1 MSNLMTKT
9 KKIIADDGL
18 IATEVGVWA
27 KEKHNYLKR
36 YIAISHGVRKK
47 FITGAGGATYI
58 DLFCGSGRGKIKN
71 TNEWIDGSSI
81 VAWKKSQE
89 SGSPFSA
96 MYINDLDKESVD
108 ACYKRLSKLGA
119 PVQVLNI
126 TAIDASSQLLK
137 TLNPHGLH
145 LVFIDPYSLGALD
158 FQIIQNLANLK
169 RVDAIVHISSMDLQ
183 RNMSMN
189 TNGEKQEFDSFAP
202 GWREYI
208 DMKAPNHTLK
218 MRVVEYWRDLVE
230 KLGKWPSNY
239 QKHITGEKNQTLYWL
254 TLLANNKLA
263 HEFWGDAINPE
274 GQGDLFGE

>member
-108 ACYKRLSKLGA
+108 GLLRL
-119 PVQVLNI
+119 
-126 TAIDASSQLLK
+126 
-137 TLNPHGLH
+137 
-145 LVFIDPYSLGALD
+145 
-158 FQIIQNLANLK
+158 
-169 RVDAIVHISSMDLQ
+169 
-183 RNMSMN
+183 
-189 TNGEKQEFDSFAP
+189 
-202 GWREYI
+202 
-208 DMKAPNHTLK
+208 
-218 MRVVEYWRDLVE
+218 
-230 KLGKWPSNY
+230 
-239 QKHITGEKNQTLYWL
+239 
-254 TLLANNKLA
+254 
-263 HEFWGDAINPE
+263 
-274 GQGDLFGE
+274 